1 MKRIVVFILLIICKT
16 ANAQLINIENQ
27 RIQSDS
33 IRRVIMMDLLY
44 SYQSNNEVEL
54 SQINYLT

>member
-1 MKRIVVFILLIICKT
+1 MLNKKRMLSDLAKT